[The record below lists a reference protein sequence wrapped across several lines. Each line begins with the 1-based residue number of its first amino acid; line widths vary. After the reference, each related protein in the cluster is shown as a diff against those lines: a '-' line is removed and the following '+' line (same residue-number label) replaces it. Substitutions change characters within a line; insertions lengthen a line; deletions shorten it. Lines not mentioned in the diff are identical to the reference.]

1 MNSLE
6 VLSMRVKLKTIEE
19 LIKEK
24 SIHTATDIPDSELC
38 YLPKRFFGKEIEVT
52 CVVYPYAEV
61 YYTKDKK
68 WCFPYNFIAAF
79 ID

>member
-1 MNSLE
+1 
-6 VLSMRVKLKTIEE
+6 MRVKLKTIDE
-19 LIKEK
+19 IINGKN
-24 SIHTATDIPDSELC
+24 IYTANDTPDSELC

-68 WCFPYNFIAAF
+68 WCFSYNFIAAF
-79 ID
+79 VD

>member
-1 MNSLE
+1 
-6 VLSMRVKLKTIEE
+6 MRVKLKTIEE
-19 LIKEK
+19 IIKGK
-24 SIHTATDIPDSELC
+24 NQYTVSDVPDSELC
-38 YLPKRFFGKEIEVT
+38 YVPRRFFGKEIEVT
-52 CVVYPYAEV
+52 RVIYPYAEV